1 MREVAKGFLGIEKSD
16 NKTTLKLRGDFD
28 RDNIRCIEEVM
39 VINKSF
45 QDELLEL
52 DMREVKSIDIQAM
65 SMITINLKGL
75 SERGIATSV
84 AGLNGANLNLAKK
97 LGMQF
102 ITQIK

>member
-1 MREVAKGFLGIEKSD
+1 MS
-16 NKTTLKLRGDFD
+16 
-28 RDNIRCIEEVM
+28 
-39 VINKSF
+39 
-45 QDELLEL
+45 
-52 DMREVKSIDIQAM
+52 EVKSIDIQAM

-75 SERGIATSV
+75 SERGISTSV